1 MTGEIDQQLKASL
14 RRLGLRVTT
23 PRLAVARC
31 LMTAGRH
38 LTADG
43 VLARLRT
50 EGCRCARAT
59 VYNVLNEFTRCG
71 LVRTVA
77 VEGGRTYFDPVTE
90 PHPHLY
96 REDTGEL
103 IDLPGRALPAPET
116 LGLPPGL
123 AVERISLV
131 VHARPQGSRD

>member
-1 MTGEIDQQLKASL
+1 MTGRDDQQLKTSL
-14 RRLGLRVTT
+14 RQLGLRVTA

-31 LMTAGRH
+31 LATADSH

-43 VLARLRT
+43 VLARLRAK
-50 EGCRCARAT
+50 GCRCARAT

-71 LVRTVA
+71 LVRTVV

-96 REDTGEL
+96 RQDTGEL
-103 IDLPGRALPAPET
+103 IDLPARALPDPDT

-123 AVERISLV
+123 EVERISLV
-131 VHARPQGSRD
+131 VHASPGGGRG